1 MVRFHPLVIELPGP
15 GRALLAAHAAG
26 PGDGLAPQL
35 GVQVAV
41 LPAWDKT
48 QFGEQGV
55 DKC

>member
-1 MVRFHPLVIELPGP
+1 MVSLHPLVIELPGP